1 MITPEMIQENPVKK
15 LQEMCQKQRLK
26 VRFKDLWLKKGT
38 FEVYVDDQLRGK
50 GEYRAKKEI
59 ALNRAANDAYND
71 IARSFCIKD
80 ETEN

>member
-26 VRFKDLWLKKGT
+26 VRFKDLWLKQGT
-38 FEVYVDDQLRGK
+38 FEVYVEDQLRGK

-71 IARSFCIKD
+71 IARSFYVND
-80 ETEN
+80 ETR